1 MVDINYTIL
10 VQLANFLVLL
20 FILNFLLFRPVLK
33 HLADRDGKIS
43 SSHEEAR
50 ASAEKAESMV
60 AEFERELA
68 ASRLKA
74 NQVYQA
80 LQQEGV
86 SEQRA
91 RLSAAKTKAQEMVD
105 KAKSEIESEAGKA
118 RETLKS
124 EMEKLPKDIASKL
137 LGRAV

>member
-50 ASAEKAESMV
+50 ASAEKAENMV

-68 ASRLKA
+68 TSRVKAS
-74 NQVYQA
+74 QVYQA

-91 RLSAAKTKAQEMVD
+91 RLAAAKAKAQEMVD

-124 EMEKLPKDIASKL
+124 EMEKLPKDIAAKL

>member
-50 ASAEKAESMV
+50 ASAEKAENMV

-68 ASRLKA
+68 TSRVKAS
-74 NQVYQA
+74 QVYQA

-91 RLSAAKTKAQEMVD
+91 RLAAAKAKAQEMVD

-118 RETLKS
+118 RQTLKS
-124 EMEKLPKDIASKL
+124 EMEKLPKDIAAKL